1 MEDYLQKI
9 LRARV
14 YDVAEETPLE
24 RAKNLSKK
32 FKNDIWLKR
41 YVSALIQRQW
51 GANLIKFQGA
61 QLPGGITMNGEFIYN
76 EGKAKVEKLEEEMI
90 SKYETPPL
98 DMIG

>member
-1 MEDYLQKI
+1 MY
-9 LRARV
+9 
-14 YDVAEETPLE
+14 
-24 RAKNLSKK
+24 
-32 FKNDIWLKR
+32 NDIWLKR
-41 YVSALIQRQW
+41 YVSELLQRQW

>member
-1 MEDYLQKI
+1 MEWENSITSDQHLVIECYRKI
-9 LRARV
+9 DPTTYTDV
-14 YDVAEETPLE
+14 Y
-24 RAKNLSKK
+24 
-32 FKNDIWLKR
+32 NDIWLKR

>member
-32 FKNDIWLKR
+32 LKNDIWLK
-41 YVSALIQRQW
+41 
-51 GANLIKFQGA
+51 
-61 QLPGGITMNGEFIYN
+61 
-76 EGKAKVEKLEEEMI
+76 EKTFNPSFHL
-90 SKYETPPL
+90 S
-98 DMIG
+98 